1 MGYIGRRIGLSQDNG
16 DSNPGA
22 AGGAVGGGL
31 LDLFAHGYFERQG
44 DIYNAPGLPP
54 SGLTATGGVIS
65 DYTSG
70 SDVYRAHIFTSSG
83 TFNVTAPGNLGDT
96 VEYLVVAGGGGG
108 GGGVYGGG
116 GGAGGLRTNLSGHPM
131 STNNPS
137 ITVSTSPGSYTV
149 TIGGG
154 GNGGAGAAND
164 GINGTNSVF
173 STITSN
179 GGGGG
184 RGRNQNG
191 PGIPGGSGGGQSYG
205 NPADPFAVQGYGY
218 NPSTPGAVLGAA
230 SLPSPYAITQGQ
242 DGGFAPSSAHYG
254 TGGGGAGQQ
263 GSGQNDGP
271 WPAYGYPGGDGVQVY
286 IAGPPTNTGIGQ
298 TSSWFAGGGGGG
310 GPHADA
316 VLSLG
321 GAGGG
326 GVGGSPTTNVGAGSG
341 LYSTGSGGGGGQPQS
356 PAGTGSDHGGSGG
369 SGIVI
374 VRYKIAELTATAK
387 ATGGAISFYGG
398 KTIHAFTSTGTF
410 VCPGP
415 FSETCEY
422 VVIGGGG
429 SGGSGSA
436 NTNSSGGGGGA
447 GTYRTGSVSVSS
459 GTYNITI
466 GAGGGKNNGSNN
478 GSQGGT
484 TTLALPSSVASPGGG
499 YGYPGPTPGYD
510 GGSSGGTVTQ
520 ATTATGDPFPGTI
533 GATPTSG
540 WGHIGNNATS
550 VPAYNTGGGGG
561 AGGAAP
567 PQPGANLSPGGI
579 GIQIPSTFR
588 DPASTVGAPG
598 PTSPGVSGADTS
610 GKFYVAGGGGG
621 AAGYPQPAQPKGGD
635 GGFGGGGDGG
645 GIDPNG
651 NSFTGNGF
659 DATQNTGSGGGGGPT
674 GDNTFSGSGG
684 SGIVLIAYP
693 S

>member
-1 MGYIGRRIGLSQDNG
+1 MGYLGRRIGLSQDNG

-31 LDLFAHGYFERQG
+31 LDLFTNGYFERQG
-44 DIYNAPGLPP
+44 DLYNAPGAAPLPP

-65 DYTSG
+65 DYTDG
-70 SDVYRAHIFTSSG
+70 PAVYRAHIFTSSG
-83 TFNVTAPGNLGDT
+83 TFNVSAPGTFGDT

-108 GGGVYGGG
+108 GAYSAGG
-116 GGAGGLRTNLSGHPM
+116 GGAGGLRTNLTG
-131 STNNPS
+131 NPLAGAALP
-137 ITVSTSPGSYTV
+137 VSTSPGSYTV
-149 TIGGG
+149 TVGS
-154 GNGGAGAAND
+154 GGAGRGYAAA
-164 GINGTNSVF
+164 GAPNSDMQGGPGNPSSFGPV
-173 STITSN
+173 STT

-184 RGRNQNG
+184 AGWG
-191 PGIPGGSGGGQSYG
+191 TPSGVIGGPGGSGGGGSG
-205 NPADPFAVQGYGY
+205 NEGSPAAGGTATNYPGPTQQGF
-218 NPSTPGAVLGAA
+218 PGG
-230 SLPSPYAITQGQ
+230 TGT
-242 DGGFAPSSAHYG
+242 PSSTSADRRG
-254 TGGGGAGQQ
+254 GGGGGAGAV
-263 GSGQNDGP
+263 GYDGGP
-271 WPAYGYPGGDGVQVY
+271 PNNGIGGAGLQIA
-286 IAGPPTNTGIGQ
+286 IAGPAANTTGVGALNPGPGEYQ
-298 TSSWFAGGGGGG
+298 WFAGGGGGG
-310 GPHADA
+310 CHGPTSSYPPGVVAP
-316 VLSLG
+316 
-321 GAGGG
+321 G
-326 GVGGSPTTNVGAGSG
+326 GVGGGGSGGAGPG
-341 LYSTGSGGGGGQPQS
+341 NVATPGTFSTGSGGGGGNS
-356 PAGTGSDHGGSGG
+356 TSTVSGSGG
-369 SGIVI
+369 SGIVV

-387 ATGGAISFYGG
+387 ATGGAISFYSG
-398 KTIHAFTSTGTF
+398 KTIHAFTSSGQF
-410 VCPGP
+410 ICPGP

-447 GTYRTGSVSVSS
+447 GTYRTSSVAITS
-459 GTYNITI
+459 GTYNVTI

-520 ATTATGDPFPGTI
+520 STTATGDPFPGTI

-540 WGHIGNNATS
+540 WGHIGNNAS
-550 VPAYNTGGGGG
+550 SIPAYNTGGGGG

-588 DPASTVGAPG
+588 NPVSTVGAPG
-598 PTSPGVSGADTS
+598 PTSPAVTGADTS

-621 AAGYPQPAQPKGGD
+621 AAGHPQPAQPKGGD

-674 GDNTFSGSGG
+674 GDNTFSGGGG
-684 SGIVLIAYP
+684 SGIVIIAYP